1 MEILIVD
8 DNQDNKMTIELLLE
22 EFENLNID
30 EANDGEEALNKC
42 KSKKYDLIFMDIM
55 MPKMDGIAATKE
67 IRKFDKKTMIIA
79 ISALDEEK
87 SKEEMIINGAEDF
100 ITKPIDSKLFIKRVE
115 NYLEILKYRGT
126 KSYDYEAINLFN
138 KEVYNKSVIFRVFD
152 NSSLSYFWEYFLS
165 DEDKKVYKLS
175 EGIRVL
181 YALGAWLIK
190 KGEKFTFIDEESDD
204 CHYITQSGLG
214 GIKEHIVKKL
224 LIKHFDSKAFLIKDG
239 VLSIKMNKISPQNA
253 ILKKES
259 IRMDSEKEAVLRQSF
274 TEKTTA
280 KQFVK
285 SSAIDLMDK
294 IESLEDLED
303 RLDKELF
310 SLENKKPTIDVYMLL
325 ADGFEEYNELIRL
338 LIEFQSIVF
347 ALSSLAEFLRT
358 IDKYNLNEKNE
369 KKIIL
374 LLTNILLD
382 LSNWRKTIFIEQQ
395 TNDIHYLDS
404 SLLSSCLQ
412 IEMIVKEKEIEQE
425 DDLELF

>member
-30 EANDGEEALNKC
+30 EASDGEEALNKC
-42 KSKKYDLIFMDIM
+42 KNKKYDLVFMDIM
-55 MPKMDGIAATKE
+55 MPKMDGITATKE
-67 IRKFDKKTMIIA
+67 IRKFDKKVMIIA

-100 ITKPIDSKLFIKRVE
+100 ITKPIDSRLFIKRVE

-190 KGEKFTFIDEESDD
+190 KGGKFTFIDEESDD
-204 CHYITQSGLG
+204 CRYITQTELKE
-214 GIKEHIVKKL
+214 IEHIVKKL
-224 LIKHFDSKAFLIKDG
+224 LIKHFDSNAFLIKDG
-239 VLSIKMNKISPQNA
+239 VLSIKMNKIKPQTDA
-253 ILKKES
+253 HKKEF
-259 IRMDSEKEAVLRQSF
+259 IKIDSEKEAVLRQSF
-274 TEKTTA
+274 SEKITA

-347 ALSSLAEFLRT
+347 ALSSLVEFLRT